1 MRRQPAKGTSMQNDK
16 LGFIGLGVMG
26 EPMCHNLAQ
35 RSRASVIAYD
45 LRKDPLKRLSLVGV
59 HAARSIAEV
68 AAGADVVFLSLPD
81 EAAVRAACLGAQG
94 LVQHAREGQVVV
106 DCSTAPVAL
115 ARELAAAFAG
125 RGAHFADAPVAR
137 TRQAAIDG
145 TLSIMVG
152 TDAFLF
158 HRIEPLLRCMATDV
172 TLCGPA
178 GAGQAVKLLNNMVL
192 SITVVALAEALA
204 VAKASGV
211 VEPKV
216 LFDTLAKGSA
226 DSFAL
231 RSHGMKSLLPE
242 DHPEQAFPVTYM
254 LKDVGYAMQLARGA
268 GLELAG
274 AGTAQRLLEE
284 TVALGLGPKYHTAL
298 IEAVRKRRPSRG

>member
-1 MRRQPAKGTSMQNDK
+1 MQHDK

-26 EPMCHNLAQ
+26 EPMCRNLA
-35 RSRASVIAYD
+35 RKSRGKVFAHD
-45 LRKDPLKRLSLVGV
+45 LRPEPLRRLSVDGV
-59 HAARSIAEV
+59 T
-68 AAGADVVFLSLPD
+68 AAGSLAELAAAADIIFLSLPG
-81 EAAVRAACLGAQG
+81 EPEVRAVCLELCRA
-94 LVQHAREGQVVV
+94 ARPGQVVV

-115 ARELAAAFAG
+115 ARELATAFTA

-152 TDAFLF
+152 TDAFLY
-158 HRIEPLLRCMATDV
+158 HRIEPLLRCMESDV
-172 TLCGPA
+172 THCGAA

-204 VAKASGV
+204 VAKASGAV
-211 VEPKV
+211 DPKL

-231 RSHGMKSLLPE
+231 RNHGMKALLPE
-242 DHPEQAFPVTYM
+242 NHPPQAFPVSYM
-254 LKDVGYAMQLARGA
+254 LKDVDYAIDLARAA
-268 GLELAG
+268 GLDLQG
-274 AGTAQRLLEE
+274 AGTAKKLLEE
-284 TVALGLGPKYHTAL
+284 TAAAGLADAYHTAL
-298 IEAVRKRRPSRG
+298 IETVRRHRV